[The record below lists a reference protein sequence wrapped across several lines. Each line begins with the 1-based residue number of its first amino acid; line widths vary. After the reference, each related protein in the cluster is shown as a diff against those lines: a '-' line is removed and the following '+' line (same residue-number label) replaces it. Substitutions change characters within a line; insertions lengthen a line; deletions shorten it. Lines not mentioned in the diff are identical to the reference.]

1 MSYSTKGGTNRDAP
15 VPVALAAPELST
27 TATPAVDELQFTF
40 ERVRVDLSLKCPVA
54 VKCCEVP
61 KATLGI
67 AGEIVIE
74 LAVAFV
80 TVS

>member
-1 MSYSTKGGTNRDAP
+1 

-27 TATPAVDELQFTF
+27 TATPAVDELRFTF